1 VKDRML
7 LVVTEKAENQG
18 PKADEEEAWP
28 EVERIMAVVKD
39 GVLYLTIPKVS
50 SGGKVFNIQVQ

>member
-1 VKDRML
+1 ML